1 MLLQDNEENLSNVSL
16 PFINYANYIDQ
27 KQLKTTRTIVK
38 LPKLLLGQS
47 IEENQKTIFLSK
59 VTTNS
64 LAPFV
69 NYNDFVLIDTS
80 YNKPFQQGL
89 YLIQN
94 KELGAYLCLI
104 YPSEDSSKKIS
115 LKGPY
120 GTSTSLLKN
129 IDIVGKVVWVSKV
142 VT

>member
-1 MLLQDNEENLSNVSL
+1 MLLQDSEENLNNVLL
-16 PFINYANYIDQ
+16 PFINYASFVNQ
-27 KQLKTTRTIVK
+27 KQLKTTKTLVNI
-38 LPKLLLGQS
+38 PKLLLNES
-47 IEENQKTIFLSK
+47 IAQNQKTIFLSK

-64 LAPFV
+64 LAPYV

-80 YNKPFQQGL
+80 YKKPFQQGL

-94 KELGAYLCLI
+94 KELGSYLCLI
-104 YPSEDSSKKIS
+104 YPSEDNNKKIA

-129 IDIVGKVVWVSKV
+129 IDIIGKVVWVSKV
-142 VT
+142 MV